1 MKRFREHASP
11 DEPAPKRSVSDARKL
26 SFAEAAALEGDAGFE
41 PGCKLSQDT
50 LAALE
55 WMASRPPEEAPRCA
69 RKATARHDRAQV
81 REEREGAV
89 LRVLSMAHQF
99 RTAGFVEI
107 WGRGADPGVANVAS
121 GVNGPL
127 FERLVADVDFH
138 DPKCVDFFREVQR
151 ARGGSASR
159 ARRSAAGE
167 GCTADWDT
175 RKIRHGDGDGA

>member
-11 DEPAPKRSVSDARKL
+11 DEPAPKRSVSDVRKL
-26 SFAEAAALEGDAGFE
+26 SFAEAAALEGDASFE

-55 WMASRPPEEAPRCA
+55 WMTSKSPKEAPRRA

-107 WGRGADPGVANVAS
+107 WGRGADPGVANVAC

-138 DPKCVDFFREVQR
+138 DPKCVDFFREAHR
-151 ARGGSASR
+151 ARDGCVWPPR
-159 ARRSAAGE
+159 QTARGR
-167 GCTADWDT
+167 
-175 RKIRHGDGDGA
+175 RRVHP